1 MSVYR
6 LLLSDRTLIRAAVNS
21 VSYLTVMPVQR
32 ERGGE
37 GREDERE
44 RKQLRKLENCAGG
57 NIIRRQKGMRGREGK
72 YTGIEGQRGVKVRP

>member
-37 GREDERE
+37 EREDERE
-44 RKQLRKLENCAGG
+44 KAIKKIGELCRWKYNPATKRDEGEGRKVYGH
-57 NIIRRQKGMRGREGK
+57 
-72 YTGIEGQRGVKVRP
+72 

>member
-32 ERGGE
+32 ERGGK
-37 GREDERE
+37 RRRERE